1 MKTQRFFTYV
11 TAAALAAGTFGVA
24 GCKDDHTAST
34 NPDNRTAGEKVADAG
49 KKASEKVGEG
59 VDATNAAAKD
69 AAKETKEMANKAGE
83 KIEQGA
89 EATKDAAKDASQ
101 QASATLS
108 PSGSDKLTGVRSTI
122 EGVVQNAVKRNE
134 WDDMADHFTAAD
146 KQRVMNGKPD
156 TKALD
161 DLGEK
166 FTTAYRGEFKDA
178 FTIMDADEKFGPD
191 FLKITATTDA
201 NAKEAIAT
209 LPESHGLPALEL
221 KFVDEGGKWR
231 LDIPDSVDAQ
241 KLHANLTKALTDLQD
256 VKKLGADENQAAR
269 HAAHRILAA
278 AVDKG

>member
-11 TAAALAAGTFGVA
+11 TAAALAAGTFGIA
-24 GCKDDHTAST
+24 GCKDDSMSK
-34 NPDNRTAGEKVADAG
+34 NNPPDNRTAGEKVADAG

-69 AAKETKEMANKAGE
+69 AARETKDMANKAGE

-89 EATKDAAKDASQ
+89 QASKDAANDAGR

-122 EGVVQNAVKRNE
+122 EGVVQNAVKRND
-134 WDDMADHFTAAD
+134 WADMADHFTAAD

-166 FTTAYRGEFKDA
+166 FTTAYRTKFNDA
-178 FTIMDADEKFGPD
+178 FTI
-191 FLKITATTDA
+191 
-201 NAKEAIAT
+201 
-209 LPESHGLPALEL
+209 
-221 KFVDEGGKWR
+221 
-231 LDIPDSVDAQ
+231 
-241 KLHANLTKALTDLQD
+241 
-256 VKKLGADENQAAR
+256 
-269 HAAHRILAA
+269 
-278 AVDKG
+278 